1 MTHVLGKRLKELIED
16 ADREKAL
23 KAVTNAAAKEK
34 GKAIEVVKK
43 KAQASKKARQL
54 VEADSLNLAQANQI
68 IDLKA
73 ALKACK
79 NKWYNEDFADAEKSA
94 KLVIHQARFHG
105 FGEGWLVVL
114 QAMGVPEDFP
124 LRNPT

>member
-23 KAVTNAAAKEK
+23 KAVANTATKEK
-34 GKAIEVVKK
+34 GKVAEK
-43 KAQASKKARQL
+43 KAQASKKVRQL
-54 VEADSLNLAQANQI
+54 VEADSLNLAQADQI

-73 ALKACK
+73 ALEACK
-79 NKWYNEDFADAEKSA
+79 NKRYDEDFTDAEKSA
-94 KLVIHQARFHG
+94 KPVIHQAWFHG

-114 QAMGVPEDFP
+114 QAMGVPKDFP
-124 LRNPT
+124 LRNPA

>member
-23 KAVTNAAAKEK
+23 KAVANAATKEK
-34 GKAIEVVKK
+34 GKAAEVVEK

-54 VEADSLNLAQANQI
+54 VEADSLNLAQADQI
-68 IDLKA
+68 IDLKV
-73 ALKACK
+73 ALEACK
-79 NKWYNEDFADAEKSA
+79 NKWYDEDFADAEKSA
-94 KLVIHQARFHG
+94 KPVIHQARFHG
-105 FGEGWLVVL
+105 LGEGWLVVL

-124 LRNPT
+124 LRNPA

>member
-1 MTHVLGKRLKELIED
+1 MTHVLGKRLKELTED
-16 ADREKAL
+16 ADREKAQ
-23 KAVTNAAAKEK
+23 KAVANAAAKEK
-34 GKAIEVVKK
+34 GRATEAVEK